1 MNNSYAFVVKR
12 YTMFSVLQG
21 LAVMLV
27 AVAMALALAMA
38 LELSGKIRLT

>member
-1 MNNSYAFVVKR
+1 
-12 YTMFSVLQG
+12 MFSVLQG